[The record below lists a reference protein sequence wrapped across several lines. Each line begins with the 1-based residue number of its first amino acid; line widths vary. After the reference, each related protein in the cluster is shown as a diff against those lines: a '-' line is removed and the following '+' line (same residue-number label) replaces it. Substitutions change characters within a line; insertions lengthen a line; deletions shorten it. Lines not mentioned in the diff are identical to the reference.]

1 MTLSA
6 QLNPDLKRE
15 FLDLIRKLFNR
26 GTSAFLIIFGRR
38 ETGKTDMSLL
48 IAEILYALGIIQE
61 FATNIKIYES
71 PFPVKHITNLDD
83 LRLWS
88 RDNQGRKLFL
98 FDEYGKAFRR
108 RSPMSSLN
116 VQLIDDLQI
125 LRKFKLSTIA
135 MTVDEKY
142 IDNSSLGE
150 DVLDGVFIKFNYKN
164 PKVAFYKDLLEDFS
178 KRIIGIPR
186 TSVKFDTYD
195 VAPFREHG
203 ERTKPAFKEKD
214 LALLW
219 DLTHGKTS
227 KELGL
232 HGQQV
237 CRLWRKYV
245 KEMLERDIHHAPSL
259 ECAAIVNDR
268 PVTE

>member
-1 MTLSA
+1 MTQLA
-6 QLNPDLKRE
+6 QPELKQE

-26 GTSAFLIIFGRR
+26 GTSAFIIIFGRR
-38 ETGKTDMSLL
+38 ETGKTDMGLL

-71 PFPVKHITNLDD
+71 PFPIKHITNLDD

-88 RDNQGRKLFL
+88 KDTSGRKLFL

-116 VQLIDDLQI
+116 VKLIDDLQV
-125 LRKFKLSTIA
+125 LRKFKLSTVA

-164 PKVAFYKDLLEDFS
+164 PKVAFYKDLLEDYT

-186 TSVKFDTYD
+186 TSLKFDTYD

-203 ERTKPAFKEKD
+203 DRAKPAFKERD
-214 LALLW
+214 LAVLW

-227 KELGL
+227 EELGL

-237 CRLWRKYV
+237 SRLWRKFV
-245 KEMLERDIHHAPSL
+245 KEVLEREHNVSPSY
-259 ECAAIVNDR
+259 ECAAIVNNGT
-268 PVTE
+268 VTE